1 MASVKETLLRHV
13 KSCKSTLSI
22 SNAIDIVDH
31 LRSNYS
37 DYNQYRYMRL
47 LYSVQNALD
56 SLKTDNKAAGLG
68 KKEIKAA
75 VTNHHISETNVVR
88 WKKPWLPQE
97 INRFAAKMADGGLS
111 PIPDV
116 KWEDV
121 GALDHV
127 DALTDHGDESVRKQ
141 LQNELD
147 GAEQRRGVFVI
158 GATNRPEE
166 IDSALLRPGRFG
178 NHIYI
183 PVPSP
188 DGRVSILKA
197 LARRMENL
205 PRFRLMPIDASVNLS
220 SIARS
225 KACTN
230 FSGAD
235 LAALQRENYEKISKL
250 LKAA

>member
-1 MASVKETLLRHV
+1 MVKETLLRHV
-13 KSCKSTLSI
+13 KVCKSTFSI

-31 LRSNYS
+31 LRSTYS
-37 DYNQYRYMRL
+37 SYYNRY
-47 LYSVQNALD
+47 N
-56 SLKTDNKAAGLG
+56 
-68 KKEIKAA
+68 
-75 VTNHHISETNVVR
+75 
-88 WKKPWLPQE
+88 
-97 INRFAAKMADGGLS
+97 
-111 PIPDV
+111 
-116 KWEDV
+116 V
-121 GALDHV
+121 GALDHVREEFDQHIIKRIKDPDVYEV

-158 GATNRPEE
+158 AGTNRPEV

-188 DGRVSILKA
+188 DGGASILKALAMHKEA
-197 LARRMENL
+197 LARRMENRA
-205 PRFRLMPIDASVNLS
+205 RFKLMPINASVNLS

-235 LAALQRENYEKISKL
+235 LAALMDKAILAALEEKLATTAEKSGTLTIEAMHFKVALSKVFPFVS
-250 LKAA
+250 KKV

>member
-1 MASVKETLLRHV
+1 MA
-13 KSCKSTLSI
+13 
-22 SNAIDIVDH
+22 
-31 LRSNYS
+31 
-37 DYNQYRYMRL
+37 
-47 LYSVQNALD
+47 
-56 SLKTDNKAAGLG
+56 KA
-68 KKEIKAA
+68 
-75 VTNHHISETNVVR
+75 T
-88 WKKPWLPQE
+88 
-97 INRFAAKMADGGLS
+97 
-111 PIPDV
+111 
-116 KWEDV
+116 
-121 GALDHV
+121 V

-158 GATNRPEE
+158 AATNRPEV

-188 DGRVSILKA
+188 DGGASILKALAMHKEA
-197 LARRMENL
+197 LARRMENRA
-205 PRFRLMPIDASVNLS
+205 RFKLMPINASVNLS

-235 LAALQRENYEKISKL
+235 LAALMDKAILAALEEKLATTAEKSGTLTIEAMHFKVALSKVFPFVSKKKIL
-250 LKAA
+250 KILKA